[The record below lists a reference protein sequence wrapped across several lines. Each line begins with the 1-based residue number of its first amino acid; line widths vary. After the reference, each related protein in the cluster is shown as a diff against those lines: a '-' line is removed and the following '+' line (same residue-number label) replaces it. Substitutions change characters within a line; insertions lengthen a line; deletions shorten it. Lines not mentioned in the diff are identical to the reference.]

1 MGINFERNLMPFIVV
16 GKLSKQVNIS
26 HLKLQ
31 LPKNEGLKP
40 KSKKVQIACETV
52 EKVQIL
58 HFPEIIVQ

>member
-1 MGINFERNLMPFIVV
+1 MPFIVV

-26 HLKLQ
+26 YLKLQ